1 MGIRPFRRF
10 LLPGAVLGAL
20 AAAVLFGIAQTT
32 AEMAETLAI
41 SPVSRSPIWSP
52 GSESGPGA
60 LRPKLNLYTS
70 EKWPLFTDPTDTFL
84 GSEYTQ
90 SPRFRRF
97 RARRER
103 LSRSEKVGQLAASL
117 GEASALYDWDHDL
130 LDWRLWERGDTGF
143 SHSNLRDLI
152 KEGRL
157 GIRYYPFDENYSDL
171 HIRRERNDSVYFDLE
186 GGRNEFKLILKLRN

>member
-1 MGIRPFRRF
+1 MGIRSLRKF
-10 LLPGAVLGAL
+10 LLPGAAL
-20 AAAVLFGIAQTT
+20 SALSAAALFGIAQTT
-32 AEMAETLAI
+32 AELAETLDIA
-41 SPVSRSPIWSP
+41 PVSRSPIGSP
-52 GSESGPGA
+52 GPEPGTGA
-60 LRPKLNLYTS
+60 LRPKLNLYTG
-70 EKWPLFTDPTDTFL
+70 EKWPLFSDPTDTFL
-84 GSEYTQ
+84 GSEYAQ

-103 LSRSEKVGQLAASL
+103 LSRSERVGQLAESL

-152 KEGRL
+152 EEGRL
-157 GIRYYPFDENYSDL
+157 GIRYYPFDESYSDL
-171 HIRRERNDSVYFDLE
+171 QTRRERNDSTYFDLE